1 MLPLFVA
8 QSIGHYP
15 LLILDDTKIEN
26 KEKIKKIILNL
37 ISINENISSLRRREE
52 KKSNQ
57 LVILRLSDFPGINEN
72 MFEGM
77 ADFLSEA
84 FTDWAQK
91 GADNGTLLFPE
102 EISKIINQEGEIEF
116 YGVNVFWNDETVH

>member
-1 MLPLFVA
+1 
-8 QSIGHYP
+8 
-15 LLILDDTKIEN
+15 
-26 KEKIKKIILNL
+26 
-37 ISINENISSLRRREE
+37 
-52 KKSNQ
+52 
-57 LVILRLSDFPGINEN
+57 
-72 MFEGM
+72 M